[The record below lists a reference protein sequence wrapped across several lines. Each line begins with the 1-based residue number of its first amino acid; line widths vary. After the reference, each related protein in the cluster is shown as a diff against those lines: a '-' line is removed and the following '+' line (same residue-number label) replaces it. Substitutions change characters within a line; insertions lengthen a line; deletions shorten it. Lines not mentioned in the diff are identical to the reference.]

1 MLLLSNDEIEK
12 VLSMKTFIDVLEMSL
27 GELAAGRAVSRYM
40 QELYDPRSK
49 EDGAAEAYVLKTM
62 DGLVPFY
69 SASAIRMN
77 SDVIR

>member
-69 SASAIRMN
+69 SFMN